1 MSDIYYLILTIFYF
15 FLGAFFGYFVK
26 RVLTK
31 KEEEFIKLQ
40 LQKAKE
46 EADLILKEAERKRK
60 QREKEILEKEDYLN
74 KKETIL
80 KRKTYEVERK

>member
-1 MSDIYYLILTIFYF
+1 MADIYYLILTIFYF

-46 EADLILKEAERKRK
+46 EADLILREGNFRERRLLEQKRDDF
-60 QREKEILEKEDYLN
+60 EKKDL
-74 KKETIL
+74 
-80 KRKTYEVERK
+80 